1 MVCKS
6 LSQSAQREDKTP
18 LSQAEPLSIL
28 DAFTAFLSTD
38 CALPGEEHCWDH
50 NESGKHQILPPAWVV
65 QLPHPSLLLNLCG
78 EQPVFHYHLEMSH
91 LTGSLLWETH
101 SSPWPPALSH
111 GTRAP
116 HRDWL
121 GGPSPRVPSRRDACA
136 TCTTKHWR
144 GTASQGHPYGGST
157 KT

>member
-38 CALPGEEHCWDH
+38 YALPGEEHCWDH

-65 QLPHPSLLLNLCG
+65 QLPHPSLLLNICG

-91 LTGSLLWETH
+91 FTGSLLWETH
-101 SSPWPPALSH
+101 SSPWLPALSH